1 MPDYPIEQ
9 YEAAFM
15 DALGEVI
22 RERRTARD
30 WTQRDLA
37 ETAGVHLNVI
47 GSVERGRSSMRLS
60 TLVLIAGALETTT
73 EDVVGEA
80 ELRARRGLAGE

>member
-1 MPDYPIEQ
+1 MSDYPIEEF
-9 YEAAFM
+9 EAAFM
-15 DALGEVI
+15 VALGEVI
-22 RERRTARD
+22 RERRTARE

-37 ETAGVHLNVI
+37 EAAGVHLNVI

-60 TLVLIAGALETTT
+60 TLVLIVQALETTT

-80 ELRARRGLAGE
+80 ELRARRGLVGD